1 MVHVDR
7 ARFERLVEEAMESL
21 PAFFK
26 EKLDNVAVL
35 VEDRPSPR
43 SARRLLPK
51 GQLLLG
57 LYEGRPL
64 TRRGAMDGSG
74 LPDKITIYQANVE
87 AVCRDEEEIRE
98 QVRRTVLHEVA
109 HFFGIDDARLRK
121 LGY

>member
-1 MVHVDR
+1 MCGMDR
-7 ARFERLVEEAMESL
+7 ARFENLVEEAIASL
-21 PAFFK
+21 PPPFR

-35 VEDRPSPR
+35 VEDAPSPSVAGR
-43 SARRLLPK
+43 FGRG

-64 TRRGAMDGSG
+64 TRRSSINGTVF
-74 LPDKITIYQANVE
+74 PDRITIYQANVE
-87 AVCRDEEEIRE
+87 AICRDEQEIRE

>member
-1 MVHVDR
+1 MVGMDR
-7 ARFERLVEEAMESL
+7 ARFERLVEEAIESL
-21 PAFFK
+21 PSPFK
-26 EKLDNVAVL
+26 EKLDNVAIL
-35 VEDRPSPR
+35 VEDVPSPHIG
-43 SARRLLPK
+43 RRFGPK

-64 TRRGAMDGSG
+64 TRRGALDGG
-74 LPDKITIYQANVE
+74 LPDKITIFQVNVE
-87 AVCRDEEEIRE
+87 AISRDEGEIRE